1 MDRVTN
7 RNDEPD
13 IVDQLGRQTELL
25 AALDT
30 IVNATPP
37 LVIGVFGDWGTGKTS
52 FMRALQAL
60 LDEKKRDRYTREL
73 PTDDLRYITRRA
85 EEIFALHE
93 HIETEP
99 PKPSRRR
106 RFFRK
111 LFGKPKPTDDR
122 SLEPPTN
129 ALTSLLTVWFN
140 PWQHQFEK
148 DPIFPLI
155 DAIRRDQTKRWNR
168 LNAKLKKFLDDPR
181 ARILGKVGLGLGS
194 LISPAWLTALTGKA
208 GSGAKAMIDHFANF
222 QKEFETCIK
231 ELTRYH
237 DGKLV
242 IFIDDIDRCEAEY
255 TVRILESLKL
265 HLLNPHCIFVLGCAQ
280 ERVIKALTS
289 KLTDDP
295 RDAADYLN
303 KIIQLPM
310 HLPPIYE
317 WQLKRLLAALG
328 RDDLAG
334 DDDCV
339 HLLHAYAGDNPRRLK
354 RFLMW
359 HDLEVRKVDN
369 VKGLRNQADVFF
381 KDPAVFLKIN
391 LMRFGAS
398 RHTVTLK
405 RLEADRSGASRAEP
419 VSEGEQETSE

>member
-1 MDRVTN
+1 MDLATN
-7 RNDEPD
+7 LNDEPFN
-13 IVDQLGRQTELL
+13 VDQLGRQTELL

-30 IVNATPP
+30 IVNAKPP
-37 LVIGVFGDWGTGKTS
+37 LVIGVYGDWGTGKTS

-60 LDEKKRDRYTREL
+60 LDKNQRDKYAKSAKTDEAKYVFTRA
-73 PTDDLRYITRRA
+73 D
-85 EEIFALHE
+85 EIFESHPPVISE
-93 HIETEP
+93 PHKKGNSTEVP
-99 PKPSRRR
+99 
-106 RFFRK
+106 
-111 LFGKPKPTDDR
+111 
-122 SLEPPTN
+122 LE
-129 ALTSLLTVWFN
+129 SLLTVWFN
-140 PWQHQFEK
+140 PWQHQFEQ

-155 DAIRRDQTKRWNR
+155 DAIRRDQTKRWIR
-168 LNAKLKKFLDDPR
+168 LNAGLKRFLDDPR

-222 QKEFETCIK
+222 QKEFATCIE

-237 DGKLV
+237 GGKLV
-242 IFIDDIDRCEAEY
+242 IFIDDIDRCEATY

-265 HLLNPHCIFVLGCAQ
+265 HLLNPHCIFVLGCAR

-295 RDAADYLN
+295 GDAADYLN

-359 HDLEVRKVDN
+359 HDLERRKVDH
-369 VKGLRNQADVFF
+369 VAGLFDKASMFF
-381 KDPAVFLKIN
+381 QDPAVFLKIN
-391 LMRFGAS
+391 LMRFVAP

-405 RLEADRSGASRAEP
+405 QLEADRSGERRAEP
-419 VSEGEQETSE
+419 DSEGEQETSE